1 MSLKGR
7 LAWAFF
13 LLTAGSGLVTLLG
26 GYAVFRN
33 LVERDIALDLAEA
46 TSRVQRAL
54 ALTPS
59 GPRLVS
65 AEAFGGSHYAF
76 GFRLLDGETPI
87 LEGGFTPQ
95 PQEAWRT
102 ARLPWEG
109 YRLEVYLRTEE
120 YARALR
126 AYLRGGFLL
135 LLPLLGLASLL
146 GYAFATLLLKPL
158 EALAEAAEALSA
170 LQFPRPLSPVREREM
185 NRLVQSFNRMAEAV
199 RGALERER
207 LFTRHASHELRSP
220 LTVVRSQVEALE
232 RGLVPLERALPR
244 LAQAVNRM
252 EGVLEGLLALA
263 RTEAADLAPL
273 ELGAYLRQYLKGW
286 TGVGAEVQ
294 GPAWVLAHPGL
305 VERILDN
312 LLENALRHGAP
323 PVEVRLLPSGEEV
336 RLEVR
341 DHGPGVAPEH
351 LQRLTEPFFRGQGSQ
366 PGLGLGLALAEQA
379 ARRLGGSLEVEN
391 AHPGLRV
398 RVRLPRWK
406 DDAAAV
412 PR

>member
-1 MSLKGR
+1 MSLKSR

-13 LLTAGSGLVTLLG
+13 LVTAGTGLVTLLG

-33 LVERDIALDLAEA
+33 LVERDIALDLQEA
-46 TSRVQRAL
+46 SSRVQRAL

-65 AEAFGGSHYAF
+65 AEAFGGSHYTF
-76 GFRLLDGETPI
+76 GFRLLRGGTVV
-87 LEGGFTPQ
+87 LEGGFAPQ

-109 YRLEVYLRTEE
+109 YQLEVYLRTEE

-126 AYLRGGFLL
+126 AYLRSGALL
-135 LLPLLGLASLL
+135 LLPFLALASLL

-158 EALAEAAEALSA
+158 ETLAEAVEALSA
-170 LQFPRPLSPVREREM
+170 LHFPQPLAPVREREM
-185 NRLVQSFNRMAEAV
+185 NRLVQGFNRMAEAV

-207 LFTRHASHELRSP
+207 LFTHHASHELRSP
-220 LTVVRSQVEALE
+220 LAVVRSQVEALQG
-232 RGLVPLERALPR
+232 GLVPLERALPR
-244 LAQAVNRM
+244 MAQAVNRM
-252 EGVLEGLLALA
+252 EAVLEGLLALA
-263 RTEAADLAPL
+263 RAEATDLKPL
-273 ELGAYLRQYLKGW
+273 ELCAFLRQNLTGW
-286 TGVGAEVQ
+286 AGVEAEVQ

-312 LLENALRHGAP
+312 LLENALRYGAP
-323 PVEVRLLPSGEEV
+323 PVQVRLATSGDEV
-336 RLEVR
+336 HLEVR
-341 DHGPGVAPEH
+341 DHGPGVAPE
-351 LQRLTEPFFRGQGSQ
+351 LLPRITEPFFRGQRGE
-366 PGLGLGLALAEQA
+366 GLGLGLALADQA
-379 ARRLGGSLEVEN
+379 AKRLGGSLEVEN

-406 DDAAAV
+406 DDAAAT